1 MTDFVAIVIGT
12 QGDPR
17 RVELEKG
24 LRDRTTGLNES
35 NERLDLIDQ
44 SNAGSIPAGAHAVAV
59 VFCRKGTYDS
69 SEIGAITECKRRD
82 IPIIPVVENLR
93 DFTTVAPKEVAD
105 FNGFELDDIADVGE
119 LAGLV
124 LESLGLQRSRRKI
137 FLSYARMDSG
147 AVAHQ
152 LREAFNARWYSVFLD
167 TISIRPGAMFQAELL
182 QELADSDA
190 VVLLNSPNVKDRP
203 YVQEEIAFADRA
215 GVSGVQV
222 IWPGMPR
229 MRQGTFLFP
238 LPLDDRLAEIENG
251 TTVKSLTPDGIK
263 DVLRKVADMRTDMQM
278 LREEQLMSPIRAYA
292 RKKGW
297 KIVPYL
303 GRHIELHDGHRR
315 ILLDMALGVPTSLD
329 LERAFRSGTEPIK
342 GRLVYDPLGITN
354 RHADHL
360 DFLGSRL
367 ALEFLDPG
375 AALQWTLIP

>member
-1 MTDFVAIVIGT
+1 MTDFVAIVIGAP
-12 QGDPR
+12 GDSR
-17 RVELEKG
+17 RAALEEA
-24 LRDRTTGLNES
+24 LRERTTGLSES

-44 SNAGSIPAGAHAVAV
+44 SSTGSIPAGAHAVAV
-59 VFCRKGTYDS
+59 IFCRKGAYDS
-69 SEIGAITECKRRD
+69 SEVGAIAECKRRD
-82 IPIIPVVENLR
+82 ISIIPVVENLR

-137 FLSYARMDSG
+137 FLSYARMDSS

-152 LREAFNARWYSVFLD
+152 LRDAFNARWYSVFLD

-238 LPLDDRLAEIENG
+238 LPLDDRLAEIDNG
-251 TTVKSLTPDGIK
+251 AVKSLTPDGIK
-263 DVLRKVADMRTDMQM
+263 DVLRRVADMRTDMQM

-303 GRHIELHDGHRR
+303 GRHIELHDGQRR

-329 LERAFRSGTEPIK
+329 LERAFRSGRGNIA

-375 AALQWTLIP
+375 AALQWTIIP

>member
-1 MTDFVAIVIGT
+1 MTDFIAIVIGAH
-12 QGDPR
+12 GDPR
-17 RVELEKG
+17 RVELEKD

-44 SNAGSIPAGAHAVAV
+44 SNADSIPAGAHAVAV

-69 SEIGAITECKRRD
+69 SEVGAIAECRRRD

-119 LAGLV
+119 LAGLM

-137 FLSYARMDSG
+137 FLSYARMDSSV
-147 AVAHQ
+147 VAHQ

-222 IWPGMPR
+222 IWPGMSR

-238 LPLDDRLAEIENG
+238 LPLDARLAEIENG
-251 TTVKSLTPDGIK
+251 AVKSLTPDGIK

-303 GRHIELHDGHRR
+303 GRHIELHDGQRR

-329 LERAFRSGTEPIK
+329 LERAFRSGTGRIN

-375 AALQWTLIP
+375 AALQWTIIP

>member
-17 RVELEKG
+17 SVELEKG